1 MFSFVV
7 EFIPELKYQLCTAVP
22 IFHPNFKPDWPS
34 LSIVQLVGFE
44 KSSVHTTVPEAL
56 AVLEGFALALST
68 PAYIFFAAAC
78 FTSETL

>member
-7 EFIPELKYQLCTAVP
+7 EFIPEVKYQLCSVV
-22 IFHPNFKPDWPS
+22 PNFQPKFAPDWPS

-44 KSSVHTTVPEAL
+44 KSSVQTTVPKAL
-56 AVLEGFALALST
+56 EVLDGFALALST